1 LISAAPKQ
9 GIGRPNGAAVGA
21 ELVNLPAATDDEGIS
36 EPAQTYLVWAFERL
50 GTHRDVFDLPLEAP
64 TLAAFE
70 KTLG

>member
-1 LISAAPKQ
+1 
-9 GIGRPNGAAVGA
+9 
-21 ELVNLPAATDDEGIS
+21 VNLPAATGDEGIS